1 MDELKLIRDFRA
13 GMPGPS
19 EEARRQAREVL
30 AARFEHRKGAFVF
43 ARFGRR
49 QLLVAAAVLLLAGLL
64 AGSALAFGDRLL
76 DFIRGEPAPKSVQSE
91 FARLDPHSVIPYFD
105 YPTVIKGRI
114 RGVLAFDTA
123 AGRVAL
129 WAGPTRSGGACYVVR
144 KLRQKTLS
152 DRLPLAAGCFGRH
165 VERGLKLVATLVAPT
180 GGNLAFAFG
189 YAAKDVASVEVHLA
203 DGKVKRTLV
212 YERFFAVGAPATTS
226 LVSSIALAKDG
237 HVLGRCCPLPPLP
250 PPTPRRRRES
260 GLIERSSTSTRSATA
275 SSSQSRPLRVAGCAR
290 TSHLRAGRMSD
301 RASPGRVSFS
311 RSAWAKVGRRARR
324 GLSSSAAW
332 GKALS
337 RWSCATRTERR
348 AGFP

>member
-114 RGVLAFDTA
+114 TEFWHSTPPPDAWRCGRGRLGA
-123 AGRVAL
+123 A
-129 WAGPTRSGGACYVVR
+129 
-144 KLRQKTLS
+144 
-152 DRLPLAAGCFGRH
+152 
-165 VERGLKLVATLVAPT
+165 
-180 GGNLAFAFG
+180 
-189 YAAKDVASVEVHLA
+189 
-203 DGKVKRTLV
+203 
-212 YERFFAVGAPATTS
+212 APAT
-226 LVSSIALAKDG
+226 SSASCG
-237 HVLGRCCPLPPLP
+237 
-250 PPTPRRRRES
+250 RRRCP
-260 GLIERSSTSTRSATA
+260 IAYRSPRDA
-275 SSSQSRPLRVAGCAR
+275 
-290 TSHLRAGRMSD
+290 
-301 RASPGRVSFS
+301 
-311 RSAWAKVGRRARR
+311 
-324 GLSSSAAW
+324 SAAT
-332 GKALS
+332 LS
-337 RWSCATRTERR
+337 
-348 AGFP
+348 AG